1 MNLHTIVLRKTFNTW
16 AALCLENGIV
26 GQGETQ
32 DRAIEK
38 LTEAIESFQLV
49 YDSEPNIYSA
59 PIPIQELHE
68 FLTVE
73 AADPIVQESYEF
85 RAVYA

>member
-1 MNLHTIVLRKTFNTW
+1 MNFYTIVLRQTLNTW

-32 DRAIEK
+32 DHAVEK
-38 LTEAIESFQLV
+38 LKEAIESFQLV
-49 YDSEPNIYSA
+49 HDSEPNIYSA
-59 PIPIQELHE
+59 PVPIQELHE

-73 AADPIVQESYEF
+73 AVSSRGLQMTKLLVS
-85 RAVYA
+85 